1 MSELKNY
8 IESMSNPELIGLAK
22 NRFLDEEDQLAIA
35 KHHYKRAHMYLTENQ
50 GLKPKAR
57 EALWNSK
64 GYVNK
69 CQLISYG
76 HYKNEPEKYEE
87 LYRDYGS
94 RIRSRSPWRMTNIF
108 LRNNRYWAHGG
119 WEQAYPET
127 PASILE
133 DIYEKDVVRPRH
145 PDTCADTR
153 WQYGYSSEY
162 VERALI
168 DCPNTPLD
176 IIVKISASSPKEM
189 NRNLALKQLANRS

>member
-69 CQLISYG
+69 CQLIAYG

-87 LYRDYGS
+87 LYRDYGN
-94 RIRSRSPWRMTNIF
+94 RIRGRAPWRITNIF
-108 LRNNRYWAHGG
+108 LRNNRYYSHGG
-119 WEQAYPET
+119 WEQAHPET

-133 DIYEKDVVRPRH
+133 DIYEKDVIQRRQN
-145 PDTCADTR
+145 DQYDR
-153 WQYGYSSEY
+153 WQYGCGSEY
-162 VERALI
+162 IERALI

-176 IIVKISASSPKEM
+176 IIVKISASSPKES
-189 NRNLALKQLANRS
+189 NRNIALKELANRS